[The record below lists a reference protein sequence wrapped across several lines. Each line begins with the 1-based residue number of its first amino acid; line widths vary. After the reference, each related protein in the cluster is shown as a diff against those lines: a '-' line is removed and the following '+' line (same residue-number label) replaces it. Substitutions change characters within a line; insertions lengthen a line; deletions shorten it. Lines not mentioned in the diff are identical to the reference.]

1 MTLVMADSALSD
13 WLGDSATAR
22 HMSFEADL
30 DAMLRFE
37 AELAGVQA
45 EAGVIPHESAAQIS
59 SICENFQPDFE
70 ELKKATLRD
79 GVVVPE
85 FVSQLRALLSEDCK
99 KYLHYG
105 ATSQD
110 VVDTSLMMRLGP
122 LLRDYQTRIGV
133 IAAELDKAERQWG
146 SASLMAYTRMRA
158 ALPCTVS
165 DRIMIWRRGI
175 DGASGALSSI
185 LEDGLPLQYAG
196 PVGNLD
202 LLGDKADAV
211 CLALAEKLSLNHYGG
226 SWQVE
231 RSPITDIAN
240 MLSRI
245 TTATAKIGS
254 DICLMVQDGIDHVK
268 LEGGKSSSMPH
279 KINPVN
285 AELLISLAR
294 HNATLLG
301 GVGQASLHENERS
314 GAGWT
319 LEWITLPQMLF
330 ATGASLN
337 ASLRLLHSIRKIGLK
352 SEL

>member
-1 MTLVMADSALSD
+1 
-13 WLGDSATAR
+13 
-22 HMSFEADL
+22 
-30 DAMLRFE
+30 
-37 AELAGVQA
+37 
-45 EAGVIPHESAAQIS
+45 
-59 SICENFQPDFE
+59 
-70 ELKKATLRD
+70 
-79 GVVVPE
+79 
-85 FVSQLRALLSEDCK
+85 
-99 KYLHYG
+99 
-105 ATSQD
+105 
-110 VVDTSLMMRLGP
+110 
-122 LLRDYQTRIGV
+122 
-133 IAAELDKAERQWG
+133 
-146 SASLMAYTRMRA
+146 
-158 ALPCTVS
+158 
-165 DRIMIWRRGI
+165 MIWRRGV
-175 DGASGALSSI
+175 DGASGALTCI

-196 PVGNLD
+196 PIGDLD
-202 LLGDKADAV
+202 ILGDKADAV
-211 CLALAEKLSLNHYGG
+211 CLALAEKLGLNHYGG

-240 MLSRI
+240 MLTRI

-268 LEGGKSSSMPH
+268 LDGGKSSSMPH

-337 ASLRLLHSIRKIGLK
+337 ASLRLLHSIRKVGLK